1 MTEDDDTQGRRMRT
15 ESNPAIYLHRQ
26 QMNDDETALM
36 DALGLHAGASVP
48 AHMFIKLVVIV
59 HELKAIA
66 ARVMTGWRIIRWIGV
81 PLIGAVITN
90 ATCVGKAAYEAHD
103 VRVAAEQ
110 QRVDDQRA
118 FQVYRDGVE
127 KEIAEMRLD
136 IRELRSMLRKMT
148 GAEPGPVSSSAA
160 FADSGFGIVTKGAP

>member
-1 MTEDDDTQGRRMRT
+1 MTEDSVSGRQMSA

-26 QMNDDETALM
+26 PNDEERALIES
-36 DALGLHAGASVP
+36 LGLHAGAETP
-48 AHMFIKLVVIV
+48 LHMFVKLVMIV

-66 ARVMTGWRIIRWIGV
+66 SRVTTGWRIIRWIGV
-81 PLIGAVITN
+81 PLIGAVIGN
-90 ATCVGKAAYEAHD
+90 ATCVGRAAYEAHD
-103 VRVAAEQ
+103 ARVAAEQ

-136 IRELRSMLRKMT
+136 IRELRSMLRKMS
-148 GAEPGPVSSSAA
+148 GADPGPVSSSEY
-160 FADSGFGIVTKGAP
+160 ADIGISIVKQ